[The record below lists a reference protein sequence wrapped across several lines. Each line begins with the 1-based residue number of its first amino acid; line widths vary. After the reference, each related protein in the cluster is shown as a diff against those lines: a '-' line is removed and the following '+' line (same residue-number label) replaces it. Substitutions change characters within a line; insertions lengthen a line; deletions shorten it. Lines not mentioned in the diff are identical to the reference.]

1 MFFTH
6 HKEGYYLPCI
16 SFLNG
21 LGMFKK
27 KKKKIFSLKTCV
39 CVPHTHLTVF
49 VSTEATLIVTFNIY
63 TDSLSP
69 SSVVSKD
76 DTTNP
81 AHAWLLVRSVFTYLN
96 MHSLIT

>member
-1 MFFTH
+1 
-6 HKEGYYLPCI
+6 
-16 SFLNG
+16 
-21 LGMFKK
+21 MFKK
-27 KKKKIFSLKTCV
+27 KKKNLF
-39 CVPHTHLTVF
+39 HLTVF

-96 MHSLIT
+96 MHSHALHSDTASLCML